1 MGKRILSGLLIGSLL
16 MGVAPGAAAGGEML
30 VVRYNYNSQG
40 EGSCTDRKSKKRETP
55 IVLPVDTE
63 TEEEDRSEW
72 EHYYNVPDAGETFTF
87 VPESCD
93 AVEDTETAV
102 SAVEAMT
109 AELTEEQKQSP
120 TGIDLATLYAE
131 TASMRAA
138 SRLVPD
144 DEITVTAASVSDL
157 QKIAESTNA
166 AVEAALN
173 SNGVTTARELFNTV
187 VLMTSSSDITVHID
201 PDMLSSG
208 VDNVRIETPAYA
220 LTIRLDALDE
230 ELTET
235 LTFQAADI
243 GVGYAPSKT
252 SRAAKKSGGK
262 KAAIR
267 VTMPKETMRN
277 PVTISVPKESGE
289 TTNQSVVS
297 LNGQS
302 TASKYNPASGLMDA
316 KVNSSGIYTVRSK
329 QQNFSDIAE
338 KSKEMQDAIRYL
350 ASRGIADGPDG
361 QKGSKFNP
369 DGSINRAEIASM
381 LVKALGKLDSS
392 ASANF
397 SDVSRSNWYYAAA
410 ASSQKQGYI
419 KGFEDLTFRG
429 GSTISKVQIISVSA
443 RVLVKEMRYKTPST
457 PSAYLTK
464 YSDTVDMWAQPDVA
478 LATRENLVLYRKD
491 GTFSGRRNMTRGDA
505 AIIIYRLFQRL
516 W

>member
-1 MGKRILSGLLIGSLL
+1 MRKRIIFGLMAGSLL
-16 MGVAPGAAAGGEML
+16 VCMVPNALASVSSPS
-30 VVRYNYNSQG
+30 RYPSYYYYDSN
-40 EGSCTDRKSKKRETP
+40 EGSCTDRRKKNRDTP
-55 IVLPVDTE
+55 IVLPVETE
-63 TEEEDRSEW
+63 KEEEDRSEW
-72 EHYYNVPDAGETFTF
+72 EHYYNVPDAGETFKF

-93 AVEDTETAV
+93 GVEDTGTAV
-102 SAVEAMT
+102 SAVETMT
-109 AELTEEQKQSP
+109 MGLTEEQKQSP

-138 SRLVPD
+138 SRVVSGG
-144 DEITVTAASVSDL
+144 EITVTAASVSDL
-157 QKIAESTNA
+157 KQIAESTNA
-166 AVEAALN
+166 AVESALN

-187 VLMTSSSDITVHID
+187 VLMTSSNEITVYID

-230 ELTET
+230 ELTEV
-235 LTFQAADI
+235 LTFKAA
-243 GVGYAPSKT
+243 GLGAGYAPSKT
-252 SRAAKKSGGK
+252 GRASQK
-262 KAAIR
+262 KAVR
-267 VTMPKETMRN
+267 VTLPKETMRN
-277 PVTISVPKESGE
+277 PVTVSVPKESKD
-289 TTNQSVVS
+289 TTYQSVVS
-297 LNGQS
+297 LSGQS

-316 KVNSSGIYTVRSK
+316 KVNSSGIYTVQTK
-329 QQNFSDIAE
+329 QQNFSDIAN
-338 KSKEMQDAIRYL
+338 KSKEMQNAIRYL
-350 ASRGIADGPDG
+350 ASKGIADGPDG
-361 QKGSKFNP
+361 QKGSNFNP

-381 LVKALGKLDSS
+381 LVKALGKLDST
-392 ASANF
+392 ATANF
-397 SDVSRSNWYYAAA
+397 SDVTRSSWYYAAA

-419 KGFEDLTFRG
+419 KGFDDQTFRG
-429 GSTISKVQIISVSA
+429 GTAISKVQIISVSA